1 MSKREVAEHD
11 SNHSHE
17 ALRVVELAVGVDDL
31 GPRLE
36 AVHAPRAGDVLHVG
50 HAASISVVMFSAQ
63 FSTLKVPNLPITAPA
78 TC

>member
-1 MSKREVAEHD
+1 MHSA
-11 SNHSHE
+11 HSHE

-50 HAASISVVMFSAQ
+50 HAGTERGQSVNLT
-63 FSTLKVPNLPITAPA
+63 TLQSFPSHRS
-78 TC
+78 